1 MKNMHL
7 QDLEIFEILK
17 SHFKK
22 QDGKNEKNKKERQT
36 TSNNTKGSALVFGCF
51 GGVLIRPASWRTL
64 LPSCVLIL
72 CQQYITIVHAN
83 VIHKMIK

>member
-51 GGVLIRPASWRTL
+51 GGVTN
-64 LPSCVLIL
+64 PSGKLANFVAIL
-72 CQQYITIVHAN
+72 RFNPMSTVYHHCSCECHP
-83 VIHKMIK
+83 